1 VCAQRPAGDH
11 GTAGTVTVLGQD
23 LPLGAEVCQAL
34 TAGGY
39 PVGSAGSRVSALI
52 IASELAVP
60 GGPLISRHRRRRG
73 ARQCRELVRAAR
85 LARDRG
91 ASRLVGLS
99 SAFIFGR
106 HAHLGSDRSWLCG
119 APPETAQA
127 LAVEAAAEIFTEFG
141 GTSVVLRLGWTY
153 GRTDRLT
160 RQILQAGARGWQ
172 LLDGPPGAYVPM
184 VEISDA
190 AVAAVAALSAPPG
203 LYYVTDGRARNQR
216 ELAQIVQEGL
226 GRELHT
232 LADGRWGRG
241 RLLGRSRLVDGSPF
255 GAVTGWRPR
264 FADAAEQLGHLCRTF
279 GDQP

>member
-1 VCAQRPAGDH
+1 VRAQRPAGTPW
-11 GTAGTVTVLGQD
+11 TAGTVTVLGQD
-23 LPLGAEVCQAL
+23 SPLGAEVCRTL

-39 PVGSAGSRVSALI
+39 PPGAAGPRISALI

-60 GGPLISRHRRRRG
+60 AGPLTSRHRRRRG
-73 ARQCRELVRAAR
+73 ARQCLEFVTAAR

-91 ASRLVGLS
+91 ASRMVGLS

-106 HAHLGSDRSWLCG
+106 HAHVGSDRSWLCG

-127 LAVEAAAEIFTEFG
+127 LAAEAAAETFTELG

-153 GRTDRLT
+153 GRTDRIT
-160 RQILQAGARGWQ
+160 RQILQAAARGWQ
-172 LLDGPPGAYVPM
+172 LLDGPPGACVPV

-190 AVAAVAALSAPPG
+190 AAAAVAALSAPPG

-216 ELAQIVQEGL
+216 ELARIFQDGL
-226 GRELHT
+226 GRELHP

-241 RLLGRSRLVDGSPF
+241 RLFGSSRLVDGSLFP
-255 GAVTGWRPR
+255 AATGWRPR
-264 FADAAEQLGHLCRTF
+264 SPAAAERLGHLCRTF

>member
-1 VCAQRPAGDH
+1 VRPQRPAGTPW
-11 GTAGTVTVLGQD
+11 TAGTVTVLGQD
-23 LPLGAEVCQAL
+23 SPLGAEVCRAL

-39 PVGSAGSRVSALI
+39 RPGASGPRMPALI

-60 GGPLISRHRRRRG
+60 AGPLISRHRRRRG
-73 ARQCRELVRAAR
+73 ARQCREFVRAAR

-106 HAHLGSDRSWLCG
+106 HAHMGSDRSWLCG

-127 LAVEAAAEIFTEFG
+127 LAAEAAAEAFTELG

-153 GRTDRLT
+153 GQADRLT
-160 RQILQAGARGWQ
+160 RQILQTAARGWQ
-172 LLDGPPGAYVPM
+172 LLDGPHDACVPM

-190 AVAAVAALSAPPG
+190 AAAAVAALAAPPG
-203 LYYVTDGRARNQR
+203 LYYVTDGHARNQR
-216 ELAQIVQEGL
+216 ELAQIVQDGL

-241 RLLGRSRLVDGSPF
+241 RLFGSSRLVDGSPF
-255 GAVTGWRPR
+255 RAVTGWRPCLP
-264 FADAAEQLGHLCRTF
+264 DAAEQLRHLCRTF
-279 GDQP
+279 EDQP